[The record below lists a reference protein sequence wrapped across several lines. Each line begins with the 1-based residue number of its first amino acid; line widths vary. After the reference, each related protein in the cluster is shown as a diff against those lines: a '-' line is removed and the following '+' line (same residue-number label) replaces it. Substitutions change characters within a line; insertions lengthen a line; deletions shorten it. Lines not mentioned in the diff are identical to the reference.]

1 MLFLQYIVAY
11 QVFAP
16 KKCTNYIQLSNKTY
30 EKSSKKCTNYIQL
43 SNKTYEKSSKT
54 LGGIILAVPKYKNVS
69 KNVSKNI
76 AKKARTHMG

>member
-1 MLFLQYIVAY
+1 MGQTYLVFAVLFLQYIVAY

-16 KKCTNYIQLSNKTY
+16 
-30 EKSSKKCTNYIQL
+30 KKCTNYIQL